1 MDEWLK
7 SLNKKVKS
15 QETCVRTCHSRVHLS
30 NIKLCFLS
38 PNTSSLKS
46 PLNQGIIQNFKVLQ
60 SVCRNM
66 ESCNSAILI
75 KFLFWTLLV
84 GYLMLKT
91 QYTLTALKKL
101 LKKKGLVFED
111 NEIKTE
117 ESDPVQEINDIQA
130 LMEEIRENGEIIIL
144 VPQTYI
150 NIDQKSFDDDDH
162 DSLG

>member
-1 MDEWLK
+1 
-7 SLNKKVKS
+7 
-15 QETCVRTCHSRVHLS
+15 
-30 NIKLCFLS
+30 
-38 PNTSSLKS
+38 
-46 PLNQGIIQNFKVLQ
+46 
-60 SVCRNM
+60 
-66 ESCNSAILI
+66 
-75 KFLFWTLLV
+75 
-84 GYLMLKT
+84 MLKT